1 MGTVGQ
7 VGIMKLSMGNAQN
20 SIQNVHWAIWSILIA
35 AALNF
40 IAALVTGS
48 LINLL
53 ACLACLIGLA
63 GVAPKVD

>member
-1 MGTVGQ
+1 MN
-7 VGIMKLSMGNAQN
+7 LSMGKVHNPM
-20 SIQNVHWAIWSILIA
+20 QNVHWAVWSILIA

-48 LINLL
+48 FINLL

-63 GVAPKVD
+63 GVVTKVD

>member
-1 MGTVGQ
+1 MEL
-7 VGIMKLSMGNAQN
+7 GISNTKKSLY
-20 SIQNVHWAIWSILIA
+20 NVHWAVWSILIA

-48 LINLL
+48 FVNLL

-63 GVAPKVD
+63 GLVPKID